1 MPYVFH
7 GHGLITVF
15 TAFNPCLNSS
25 KIIKCIMDE
34 VTDKPRKLVH
44 RDVRLPDERSDSA
57 RMLAMLESIGY
68 YKTDAPERSDLIVIN
83 TCSIRDKAEHKV
95 YSTLGRF
102 RL

>member
-1 MPYVFH
+1 M
-7 GHGLITVF
+7 T
-15 TAFNPCLNSS
+15 
-25 KIIKCIMDE
+25 
-34 VTDKPRKLVH
+34 
-44 RDVRLPDERSDSA
+44 A